1 MSFEEYLRT
10 ILDDEEI
17 EMICA
22 EPAFTFNLEIYED
35 PNNE

>member
-1 MSFEEYLRT
+1 MSLEEYLRT
-10 ILDDEEI
+10 ILDDEDIDIINE
-17 EMICA
+17 

>member
-1 MSFEEYLRT
+1 MSLEEYLRT
-10 ILDDEEI
+10 ILDDEDI
-17 EMICA
+17 DMINE